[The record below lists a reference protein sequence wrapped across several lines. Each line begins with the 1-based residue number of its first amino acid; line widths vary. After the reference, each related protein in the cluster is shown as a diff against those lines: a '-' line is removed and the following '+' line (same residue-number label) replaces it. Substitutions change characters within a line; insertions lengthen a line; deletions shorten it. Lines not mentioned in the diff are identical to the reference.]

1 MKTKIIA
8 AIGQWLFILCLP
20 FLLFS
25 ASLAWAVNSHWL
37 YNYGFEKYSVAQS
50 PELTEFDLEQIA
62 DELIE
67 YFNSDEEYISIIV
80 SYGDSSFDLFTPEE
94 TIHFKDVKGLIW
106 LDYWILGG
114 TLFYILAYAVVCL
127 LWQRRRHWTRLA
139 WALVGGSGLTVLL
152 MLMLGL
158 AALISFDALFWQ
170 FHHLFF
176 TNEYWYAEG
185 YMLKLF
191 TDPFF
196 YDTVLF
202 CALGCGV
209 VALIL
214 GGLGGWYLIATRKR
228 LKA

>member
-1 MKTKIIA
+1 MKTKVLSVIA
-8 AIGQWLFILCLP
+8 QWLFILCLP

-37 YNYGFEKYSVAQS
+37 YNYGFEKYSVERT
-50 PELTEFDLEQIA
+50 PELAEFDLEGIA
-62 DELIE
+62 DGLID
-67 YFNSDEEYISIIV
+67 YFNSDEEYINITV
-80 SYGDSSFDLFTPEE
+80 TVGGDSFELFTPEE
-94 TIHFKDVKGLIW
+94 TIHFKDVKGLIH

-114 TLFYILAYAVVCL
+114 TLAYCLAYAIVCL
-127 LWQRRRHWTRLA
+127 FWRWKRRWSPLA
-139 WALVGGSGLTVLL
+139 WALVGGGGLTIIL

-158 AALISFDALFWQ
+158 GALLSFDELFWQ
-170 FHHLFF
+170 FHHIFF
-176 TNEYWYAEG
+176 TNEYWYAQG

-209 VALIL
+209 AALIL
-214 GGLGGWYLIATRKR
+214 GGFGGWYLLATRKR